1 MRNEVMFAGFG
12 GQGVIKAALLLA
24 ISAGIYE
31 DKEVAQTQS
40 YGPEARG
47 GACRSDVV
55 ISDESIDY
63 IKTMN
68 LDTFVVMSQPALDKY
83 MGSIDPEKTVV
94 IADTT
99 LIKQPPEHIKHFF
112 PVEATQVAEQEFGQA
127 LFANIVMLGALA
139 AITGTTSEES
149 LSHAL
154 EGNVPDKTL
163 EKNHTALQRG
173 FEIGKKLKEESSR
186 LKAEGSKQ

>member
-24 ISAGIYE
+24 ISAGLYE

-47 GACRSDVV
+47 GACRSEVV
-55 ISDESIDY
+55 ISDETIDY

-83 MGSIDPEKTVV
+83 MDSIDPEKTVV

-99 LIKQPPEHIKHFF
+99 LIKQPPEHIEHLF
-112 PVEATQVAEQEFGQA
+112 PVDATQVAEQEFGQA
-127 LFANIVMLGALA
+127 LFANIIMLGALA
-139 AITGTTSEES
+139 AITGTVSVES

-154 EGNVPDKTL
+154 EGNVPKKTL
-163 EKNHTALQRG
+163 EKNRLALKRG
-173 FEIGKKLKEESSR
+173 YEIGNELKGSTGKL
-186 LKAEGSKQ
+186 

>member
-24 ISAGIYE
+24 ISVGLYE
-31 DKEVAQTQS
+31 EKEVAQTQS

-47 GACRSDVV
+47 GACRSEVV
-55 ISDESIDY
+55 ISDDTIDY

-83 MGSIDPEKTVV
+83 LNAIDPKHTVV

-99 LIKQPPEHIKHFF
+99 LIKQPPEDIEHLF
-112 PVEATQVAEQEFGQA
+112 PVQATHVAEQEFGQA
-127 LFANIVMLGALA
+127 LFVIA
-139 AITGTTSEES
+139 
-149 LSHAL
+149 
-154 EGNVPDKTL
+154 
-163 EKNHTALQRG
+163 
-173 FEIGKKLKEESSR
+173 
-186 LKAEGSKQ
+186 